1 MKPLVKAERILA
13 EQAGLS
19 ESLFFNFSENL
30 KRVEASINYYLENTE
45 SIDFKKIERIESKI
59 TKLCLSGARQNFSKA
74 SSGRG
79 AGFILDAEQF
89 LKAYETYSGM
99 FKQPVNE
106 ELLIKLHEGIADFC
120 YDDKSLRLKTTKH
133 QLIANDLRNR
143 LGLKMK
149 GCEPI
154 VSDQVKNLYLAIN
167 GDWLKPGLIEEIQ
180 VTESLVYSSL
190 LHSVKK
196 NFDKEKADKLE
207 LVVNEAW
214 DCKLKSLEQRVI
226 SFHQKGF
233 KGVVKLNQLK
243 NHHQALSE
251 YFSLITDKFNL
262 LVDSLNYK
270 RLYDWIIKAESDLVC
285 KDLTSNL
292 KRVKCPSCESLV
304 IPREKLISGCQ
315 FKICDCGYD
324 LEHAYLE
331 KQLLLK
337 SIGNNLNSF
346 EKGII
351 EAVKGAGLLKDYKRI
366 LIEALF
372 K

>member
-30 KRVEASINYYLENTE
+30 EIVEASINNYLKNTD
-45 SIDFKKIERIESKI
+45 SIDFEKIERIESKI
-59 TKLCLSGARQNFSKA
+59 TKLCLNGARKNLSKA
-74 SSGRG
+74 RSGMG
-79 AGFILDAEQF
+79 SGFILDAEQF
-89 LKAYETYSGM
+89 LKAYEKYSGM

-106 ELLIKLHEGIADFC
+106 ELLIKLHEGIVDFC
-120 YDDKSLRLKTTKH
+120 YGHKSLQLKTTKH

-143 LGLKMK
+143 LGLKIK

-154 VSDQVKNLYLAIN
+154 ISDQTKKLYFAIN
-167 GDWLKPGLIEEIQ
+167 GDGLKPGLIDEIQ
-180 VTESLVYSSL
+180 ITESLLYSSL

-207 LVVNEAW
+207 SVINEAW
-214 DCKLKSLEQRVI
+214 DCKLKNLEQKVI
-226 SFHQKGF
+226 SFYQKGF
-233 KGVVKLNQLK
+233 KGMVKLNQLRS
-243 NHHQALSE
+243 HHQVLSE

-262 LVDSLNYK
+262 LIDALNYK
-270 RLYDWIIKAESDLVC
+270 RLYDWIIKAETDLIC

-292 KRVKCPSCESLV
+292 YRVKCPSCGSLV
-304 IPREKLISGCQ
+304 TPEEKVISGYK

-324 LEHAYLE
+324 LEHEYHD
-331 KQLLLK
+331 KKSLLK
-337 SIGNNLNSF
+337 RAGHSLNNF

-351 EAVKGAGLLKDYKRI
+351 NVVKDVKLLKDYKKM
-366 LIEALF
+366 LVSALF